1 MSTALPQPFRF
12 VTLIFHEHVLGEL
25 HGNLSQTE
33 RMENLALFESGK
45 INVLICTDLAAR
57 GLDFLVNTVIN
68 YEIPSNLATY
78 VHRIGR
84 TGRAGRKGTSCSL
97 VRYIL

>member
-1 MSTALPQPFRF
+1 MDNLTRF
-12 VTLIFHEHVLGEL
+12 EG
-25 HGNLSQTE
+25 
-33 RMENLALFESGK
+33 GK

-57 GLDFLVNTVIN
+57 GLDFLVKTVIN
-68 YEIPSNLATY
+68 FEIPNDLATY

-97 VRYIL
+97 VRYVNEL

>member
-1 MSTALPQPFRF
+1 MT
-12 VTLIFHEHVLGEL
+12 
-25 HGNLSQTE
+25 QTE
-33 RMENLALFESGK
+33 RMENLARFEGGK

-57 GLDFLVNTVIN
+57 GLDFLVKTVIN
-68 YEIPSNLATY
+68 FEIPNDLATY

-97 VRYIL
+97 VRCVNELLACVHATKPHSTKRK